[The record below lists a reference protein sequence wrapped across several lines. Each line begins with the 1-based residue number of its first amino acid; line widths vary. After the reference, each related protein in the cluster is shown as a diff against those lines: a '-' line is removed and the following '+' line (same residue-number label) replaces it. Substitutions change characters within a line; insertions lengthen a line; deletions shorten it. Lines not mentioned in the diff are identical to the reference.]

1 MSCDNK
7 IIEVGIGASIRLMTL
22 EKYGVT
28 CKCVSEEYGKGG
40 GVKWILDNGE
50 HVWSRHED
58 ILWEWIQHKPS
69 QKKKLY
75 ITSTTDSVY
84 CNGVECLAL

>member
-7 IIEVGIGASIRLMTL
+7 IMEIGIGSSIRLMTL
-22 EKYGVT
+22 EKYGVI
-28 CKCVSEEYGKGG
+28 CKCVSQEYGKEG
-40 GVKWILDNGE
+40 GVKWILDNGD
-50 HVWSRHED
+50 HVWSRHEG
-58 ILWEWIQHKPS
+58 ILWEWIQHKKS
-69 QKKKLY
+69 KKKLY